1 MTNPIAIIVHGG
13 AKEIPP
19 EKAEANR
26 AGCRLAA
33 EAGWAVLE
41 AGGHATDAVVA
52 AVRVLEADPTFNA
65 GVGATPNPDGVVR
78 LDAGM
83 MEGHGLNAGAIA
95 CVEGVRHPITVAR
108 RLLERP
114 EVLLVAHHARSYA
127 ADACPSELCENDD
140 LKPESAQREGK
151 DTVGAVAL
159 DLHGLVAA
167 GTSTGGLGTSL
178 LGRVGDSPQVGAGF
192 YADNAQGGSSCTGE
206 GESILRMAMAR
217 TVLGR
222 LEMTQDPDKAIQHEL
237 DRLAKRT
244 SGAAGVIVLTPDG
257 QVGWGHNEPNMAV
270 AYRTASMDAPVAFTH
285 KDEEQ
290 DRVP

>member
-1 MTNPIAIIVHGG
+1 MSKPIAIIVHGG

-41 AGGHATDAVVA
+41 SGGRATDAVVA
-52 AVRVLEADPTFNA
+52 AIRVLEADPTFNA

-78 LDAGM
+78 LDAGL
-83 MEGHGLNAGAIA
+83 MEGEGLNAGAVA

-114 EVLLVAHHARSYA
+114 EVLLVADYARDYA
-127 ADACPSELCENDD
+127 REACPAELCENDD
-140 LKPESAQREGK
+140 LKPETAQGGK

-159 DLHGLVAA
+159 DARGLVAA
-167 GTSTGGLGTSL
+167 GTSTGGLGNSL
-178 LGRVGDSPQVGAGF
+178 LGRVGDSPLVGAGF
-192 YADNAQGGSSCTGE
+192 YADDALGGSSCTGE
-206 GESILRMAMAR
+206 GETILRLAMAR

-222 LEMTQDPDKAIQHEL
+222 LEVDHDPGKAIQHEL

-244 SGAAGVIVLTPDG
+244 SGAAGVIVLTPEGHVD
-257 QVGWGHNEPNMAV
+257 WGHNEPNMAV
-270 AYRTASMDAPVAFTH
+270 AYQTSQMAAPVAFVQ

-290 DRVP
+290 RPMP